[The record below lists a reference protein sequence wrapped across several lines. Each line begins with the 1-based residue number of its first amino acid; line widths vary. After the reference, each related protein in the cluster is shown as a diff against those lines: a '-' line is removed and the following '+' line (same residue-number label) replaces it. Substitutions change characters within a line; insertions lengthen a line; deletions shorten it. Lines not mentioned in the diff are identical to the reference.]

1 MASEEARVKV
11 AVSVRKLSE
20 KERGDG
26 EERVVW
32 TQGKEIRVLNPES
45 RKEKV
50 FKFDYTVSLIHYSKH
65 ENDSKQAYFEF
76 SNQLVFDRLLSSA
89 CSLFRFCS
97 ESLPLNEKNLHSS
110 H

>member
-11 AVSVRKLSE
+11 AVSVRTLSE

-50 FKFDYTVSLIHYSKH
+50 FKFDYTVSLIHYM
-65 ENDSKQAYFEF
+65 
-76 SNQLVFDRLLSSA
+76 
-89 CSLFRFCS
+89 
-97 ESLPLNEKNLHSS
+97 
-110 H
+110 